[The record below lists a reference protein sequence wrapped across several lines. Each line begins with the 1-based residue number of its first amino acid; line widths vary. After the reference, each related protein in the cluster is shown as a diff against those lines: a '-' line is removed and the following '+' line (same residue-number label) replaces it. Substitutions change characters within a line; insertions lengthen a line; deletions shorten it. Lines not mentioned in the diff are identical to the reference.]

1 DPDSAWTYSYDAL
14 DRLISS
20 DNNGTP
26 NLLRAVLTNAYDPAG
41 NRTSL
46 AISMAGS
53 NIFTNTYTYDAL
65 NRLKIVNQ
73 SGTGVSS
80 KSAKYDYDAASDV
93 LKLTRYKDTTQT
105 TEVNH
110 TDYTYGGMNRLG
122 SMIHRQPNNTALVT
136 YTYTYDNDGRIL
148 TFGNADGSVSY
159 T

>member
-1 DPDSAWTYSYDAL
+1 SMTDRNGRLTQFVYDNLNRQTQEKWMQGGSAIRTITSAYDAGGRLISSSDPDSAWTYSYDAL

-26 NLLRAVLTNAYDPAG
+26 NLLRAVLTNVYDPAG

-93 LKLTRYKDTTQT
+93 LKLTRYKDTTQ
-105 TEVNH
+105 
-110 TDYTYGGMNRLG
+110 
-122 SMIHRQPNNTALVT
+122 
-136 YTYTYDNDGRIL
+136 
-148 TFGNADGSVSY
+148 
-159 T
+159 